1 MQQIIK
7 SDPACGWCG
16 SRMGKCPVV
25 KVLHKY
31 QARCFKG
38 LGKTTKKLPIMA
50 KGPNTLDKCPVASCK
65 QFVWS
70 QNLGQHF
77 AEAHSHVDNEVAK
90 KTIAEAKKFADGADG
105 KLKKAQASTG
115 LFYKP

>member
-90 KTIAEAKKFADGADG
+90 KQLRKQKSLPREQMT
-105 KLKKAQASTG
+105 S
-115 LFYKP
+115 